1 MTNTGSNGQPQRVP
15 SQVERIPTAAQRI
28 ERRRRRQRRRLLP
41 LALLLVIIAGVITW
55 ELNAGTSA
63 KAPPALAASTTTSTS
78 LPPTTTTS
86 TTDPGLLPQTSVEPP
101 IDASL
106 QTALAPLWSAIVT
119 GSPAVAQPVFFP
131 QTAYL
136 QMKMGQ
142 IPDPASDYSGRLIA
156 FYDLDIAAYH
166 QALGTGAAT
175 AKLLGVDAAPA
186 DAAYVP
192 AGACENGIGYWHLP
206 GVRFVYE
213 EGGSEQ
219 SFAVASL
226 ISCAACGTW
235 STSGP
240 TPAPPTSAPS
250 ISPPT
255 GPAPRGQLEV
265 VERIDRRRDRPCR
278 R

>member
-1 MTNTGSNGQPQRVP
+1 MNSTPLLLTISEVTNTGSNGEPQRVP
-15 SQVERIPTAAQRI
+15 SQVERTPTAAQRI

-55 ELNAGTSA
+55 QLDAGTSA
-63 KAPPALAASTTTSTS
+63 KAPHALAASTTTSTS

-119 GSPAVAQPVFFP
+119 GSPPVAQPVFFP

-142 IPDPASDYSGRLIA
+142 IPDPASDYSGRLLA

-175 AKLLGVDAAPA
+175 AKLLGVDAAA
-186 DAAYVP
+186 TDAAYVP
-192 AGACENGIGYWHLP
+192 AGTCENGIGYWHLP

-213 EGGSEQ
+213 EGGNEQ

-226 ISCAACGTW
+226 ISWRGVWYVVHLGPNPRPTNVGTVDQPAD
-235 STSGP
+235 GAG
-240 TPAPPTSAPS
+240 TP
-250 ISPPT
+250 
-255 GPAPRGQLEV
+255 GPAGG
-265 VERIDRRRDRPCR
+265 C
-278 R
+278 